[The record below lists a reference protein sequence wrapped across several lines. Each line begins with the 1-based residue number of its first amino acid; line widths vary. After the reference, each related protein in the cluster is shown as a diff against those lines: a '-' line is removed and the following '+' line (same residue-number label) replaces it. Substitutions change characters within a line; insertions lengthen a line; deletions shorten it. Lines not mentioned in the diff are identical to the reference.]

1 MGEGFF
7 MHDIVRDFA
16 ISRCG
21 DLRALQRRFLE
32 AVVAAQ
38 PAPGGWPLRDG
49 LSRGSAEWYV
59 AVHASFHVSG
69 AIGDTARALPAVDV
83 QLLERLIDDSSCLG
97 EACGAVRRRAGC
109 RWMPPGGCAWHRA
122 CAHPPRLACRPAPW
136 RSGTPRCCAWPRPR
150 SGGAR

>member
-32 AVVAAQ
+32 AVVAAR

-59 AVHASFHVSG
+59 AVHASSHVSG
-69 AIGDTARALPAVDV
+69 AIGDTARGLPAADT
-83 QLLERLIDDSSCLG
+83 QLLERLIDDSLCLG
-97 EACGAVRRRAGC
+97 EARGAPFRTRRWLP
-109 RWMPPGGCAWHRA
+109 RWMW
-122 CAHPPRLACRPAPW
+122 L
-136 RSGTPRCCAWPRPR
+136 
-150 SGGAR
+150 